1 MKAMRY
7 LFVIILSFVL
17 TSCEFE
23 IDFGFK
29 NITFTSSGGEKT
41 ITGNKSFVFAEIQDY
56 KGNHGSIESGKN
68 GKLYNVYDW
77 LKVEY
82 AELKNDVLK
91 VYAAPNTTGKARIL
105 YIEVYSGQEY
115 DVIKVKQEK

>member
-56 KGNHGSIESGKN
+56 KGNHGSIEGGEDRPIQYHQNRLSPSVSS
-68 GKLYNVYDW
+68 L
-77 LKVEY
+77 
-82 AELKNDVLK
+82 
-91 VYAAPNTTGKARIL
+91 AR
-105 YIEVYSGQEY
+105 YW
-115 DVIKVKQEK
+115 